1 MSVDLEEERAFL
13 LRSLDDLERERAA
26 GDVDEDDYRTLRDD
40 YTARA
45 AAVIRAIEAGE
56 GGGAEGGEA
65 ERAARPSRPS
75 RPKGRDWRPV
85 IGVAV
90 VLTVALSAGI
100 LVARS
105 SGERRPGDTITG
117 TAAATGDGARDLLLE
132 AQAAMGSDPVAA
144 LQAYDRVLADDP
156 ENVEALTFRGWLLY
170 QASLTEEGLAA
181 IEQALAVDPEYQE
194 ALTFRGVI
202 RRQQGDLEGALAD
215 FEAVLRQD
223 PPADIAQL
231 VATAYQE
238 VQAELEG
245 TPATAPPATAA
256 P

>member
-1 MSVDLEEERAFL
+1 VSLDLEEERDFL

-26 GDVDEDDYRTLRDD
+26 GDVAEDDYRTLRDD

-45 AAVIRAIEAGE
+45 AAVIRAIEDGR
-56 GGGAEGGEA
+56 AEG
-65 ERAARPSRPS
+65 AAAPEPAGKRRDRRPL
-75 RPKGRDWRPV
+75 
-85 IGVAV
+85 IGVAIV
-90 VLTVALSAGI
+90 VAVAATAGL

-105 SGERRPGDTITG
+105 AGERRPGDTITG
-117 TAAATGDGARDLLLE
+117 TAAPAGDVERDLLLQ
-132 AQAAMGSDPVAA
+132 AQAAMGTDPVAA
-144 LQAYDRVLADDP
+144 LQAYDQVLAEDP
-156 ENVEALTFRGWLLY
+156 DNVEALTFRGWLLY
-170 QASLTEEGLAA
+170 QASLTDEGLAT
-181 IEQALAVDPEYQE
+181 IERALEIDPAYQE

-202 RRQQGDLEGALAD
+202 RRQQGDLEGAAAD

-238 VQAELEG
+238 VQAQLSG
-245 TPATAPPATAA
+245 SPATAPPGTA